1 VTKLEEGEK
10 MSKTLLASSRKF
22 KVTITSEMEERIE
35 TLVLKTGDV
44 KQAYESLGISKSG
57 YYGYLQ
63 RHEDFR
69 DRISRAR
76 ARRKTLSD
84 GNMDDLHI
92 MAVEALKSLLG
103 YGRTTHV
110 RIDESRVLHE
120 NHEPTEWIEQKRTT
134 WEKDR
139 LPNLGAISKVLG
151 EGTIQ
156 QIALRFI
163 TKGSLLDVNIAL
175 VAQIL
180 RVSEEEAIKQL
191 GGLDENVFDDRLDL
205 ILHRVL
211 IGEIAQSYNKGL
223 IDHKS
228 YAEQTSQISKNY
240 QEIKQ
245 KVELRVEKLFGGK
258 SYQEVLEH
266 FQQMTKQFF
275 FAVKEVSEDE
285 NIDRR
290 EIGAE
295 ATRRLIAGTDKMAQT
310 FLKPVK
316 YY

>member
-1 VTKLEEGEK
+1 MTKPTEGEK
-10 MSKTLLASSRKF
+10 MSKNLPASSRKL
-22 KVTITSEMEERIE
+22 KVTISSEMEERIE
-35 TLVLKTGDV
+35 TLVLKTGDL

-57 YYGYLQ
+57 YYKYLQ

-110 RIDESRVLHE
+110 RIDESRVLNE

-139 LPNLGAISKVLG
+139 SPNLGAISKVLG

-163 TKGSLLDVNIAL
+163 TKGTLLNANTAL

-180 RVSEEEAIKQL
+180 RVSEEEATKLL
-191 GGLDENVFDDRLDL
+191 GGLDETVFDDRLDL
-205 ILHRVL
+205 VLHRVL
-211 IGEIAQSYNKGL
+211 LGEIAQSYHKGL

-240 QEIKQ
+240 QEIRHR
-245 KVELRVEKLFGGK
+245 VELRAEKLMEGK
-258 SYQEVLEH
+258 SYQEILEH
-266 FQQMTKQFF
+266 HQQLTKQFF
-275 FAVKEVSEDE
+275 FAVKEISADDNV
-285 NIDRR
+285 DRR

-295 ATRRLIAGTDKMAQT
+295 AIRRLIAGTDKMAQT
-310 FLKPVK
+310 FLKPVT